1 MQFIPS
7 RNTWGDIGELFG
19 SGLSEGYTQRS
30 DQMAIQKAVEGLPP
44 NASQRDIL
52 NAVMGVNTY
61 SPEAK
66 QTAIKNYM
74 TSYQLGEE
82 ERKSKKAEELKELEI
97 QGKKQQTVDKATAER
112 KEAHALIDVI
122 PDDTLSPQ
130 MKQNLKNNLSPA
142 SARQLLTTLCKKEK
156 STDSQKKEL
165 ERKEVESLIDLIPDE
180 KITAEQKQNLKANAS
195 PASARQIVT
204 QLGKPVAS
212 EFDKVVSRK
221 KAEDYVDLTS
231 NVIPKLK
238 TTMEELKEVQD
249 LAKGQSWMSPITGY
263 VSKRGK
269 TMENLSFLTLDPII
283 KIFNPA
289 GALAQRKLE
298 LVKDMY
304 LVKKTDMPFQAQAK
318 IDAEM
323 KFANLAYKRA
333 LEKQNLYEKYKGEI
347 PPDIEKQFDKESE
360 SIVDVML
367 DYDINKT
374 EEKKSLPDP
383 AKHQDRVITNKKTGQ
398 KMKSNGKEWVPL

>member
-142 SARQLLTTLCKKEK
+142 SARQLLTTLGKKEK
-156 STDSQKKEL
+156 STYSQK
-165 ERKEVESLIDLIPDE
+165 
-180 KITAEQKQNLKANAS
+180 Q
-195 PASARQIVT
+195 
-204 QLGKPVAS
+204 
-212 EFDKVVSRK
+212 
-221 KAEDYVDLTS
+221 
-231 NVIPKLK
+231 
-238 TTMEELKEVQD
+238 
-249 LAKGQSWMSPITGY
+249 
-263 VSKRGK
+263 
-269 TMENLSFLTLDPII
+269 
-283 KIFNPA
+283 
-289 GALAQRKLE
+289 
-298 LVKDMY
+298 
-304 LVKKTDMPFQAQAK
+304 KKT
-318 IDAEM
+318 
-323 KFANLAYKRA
+323 NL
-333 LEKQNLYEKYKGEI
+333 
-347 PPDIEKQFDKESE
+347 
-360 SIVDVML
+360 
-367 DYDINKT
+367 
-374 EEKKSLPDP
+374 
-383 AKHQDRVITNKKTGQ
+383 
-398 KMKSNGKEWVPL
+398 